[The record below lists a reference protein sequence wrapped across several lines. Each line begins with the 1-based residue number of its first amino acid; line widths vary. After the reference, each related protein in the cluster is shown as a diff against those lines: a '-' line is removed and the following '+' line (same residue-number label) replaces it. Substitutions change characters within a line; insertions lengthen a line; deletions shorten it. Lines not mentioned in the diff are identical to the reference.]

1 MTDLGVARNSFMTP
15 IGVEFEVAAIPSG
28 LHGEESGIK
37 AHPDKHE
44 KDVLLMGQDWAR
56 CGLGKIRHNET
67 EYRQWNDQ
75 PKIGVGAL
83 EIVLLL
89 TMAPATDQQRQPPGV
104 ALLLQLCDGATFTA
118 WSSAVAAIV

>member
-1 MTDLGVARNSFMTP
+1 M
-15 IGVEFEVAAIPSG
+15 PSG
-28 LHGEESGIK
+28 LHGEESGIQ
-37 AHPDKHE
+37 AQPDKHE

-67 EYRQWNDQ
+67 EYRQGNDH

-89 TMAPATDQQRQPPGV
+89 AMAPATDQQRQ
-104 ALLLQLCDGATFTA
+104 ADH
-118 WSSAVAAIV
+118 AVEDDHRHGKHCVSGQGWIVGSM